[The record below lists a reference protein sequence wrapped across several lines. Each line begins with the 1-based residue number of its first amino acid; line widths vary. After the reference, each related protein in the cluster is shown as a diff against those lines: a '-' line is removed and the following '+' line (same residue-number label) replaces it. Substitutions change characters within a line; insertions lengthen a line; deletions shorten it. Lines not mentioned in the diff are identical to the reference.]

1 MPKTA
6 PKSISSL
13 LATLLPFSANIPR
26 PKRELSSLP
35 TNPFAL
41 QEASQSLPYL
51 TAFAPLTLKTGT
63 TRSSRREELLET
75 HTLTFSPPSPFPASL
90 YNVTVVYETNPE
102 TQSLTSL
109 SVPTGSDS
117 KKRKLPEAL
126 RRWIDARL
134 ENPLLK
140 LDVATLCWGI
150 NRYWESAIT
159 RARLWAHIDHKYG
172 PPALQGRKYT
182 ASESKNG
189 VITLSELRRLV
200 PHLDRSAMIIK
211 PKSSDSRPRV
221 LLSNTLMLD
230 EWTGEPQLRPEI
242 SVSIPGV
249 DKKIDQETKK
259 LFHALL
265 REDGALSTR
274 GVEGGIHV
282 NTVLRATEGALGALF
297 GGL

>member
-26 PKRELSSLP
+26 PKRELSPLP

-51 TAFAPLTLKTGT
+51 TAFAPLTLKTRT
-63 TRSSRREELLET
+63 TRSLRRGELLET
-75 HTLTFSPPSPFPASL
+75 HTLAFSPPSPFPASL

-102 TQSLTSL
+102 TQSLTSV

-117 KKRKLPEAL
+117 KKRKAPETL
-126 RRWIDARL
+126 RRWIDTRL

-172 PPALQGRKYT
+172 PRALQSRKDT
-182 ASESKNG
+182 APESKNG
-189 VITLSELRRLV
+189 VISLSELRRLV
-200 PHLDRSAMIIK
+200 PHLDRSAMVIT
-211 PKSSDSRPRV
+211 PKSSDSSPRV
-221 LLSNTLMLD
+221 LLSNNLVLD

-265 REDGALSTR
+265 REDGALVTR

-282 NTVLRATEGALGALF
+282 DAVVRATEGALGALF